1 MGQKLISM
9 SAAARLWGVAPKTV
23 REWWL
28 KGYLVR
34 ASDGRVDVERSEARL
49 KRRPHRY
56 RGGVC
61 RGPVAPVQTRAERLL
76 AHAGFVSGIPRR
88 RAHRRTGGQRCPLP
102 VNARS
107 FAPRRA
113 RERVRSTLPS
123 V

>member
-76 AHAGFVSGIPRR
+76 ARMR
-88 RAHRRTGGQRCPLP
+88 DLCPGYPDEELIAALEAKGVHFP
-102 VNARS
+102 
-107 FAPRRA
+107 
-113 RERVRSTLPS
+113 
-123 V
+123 